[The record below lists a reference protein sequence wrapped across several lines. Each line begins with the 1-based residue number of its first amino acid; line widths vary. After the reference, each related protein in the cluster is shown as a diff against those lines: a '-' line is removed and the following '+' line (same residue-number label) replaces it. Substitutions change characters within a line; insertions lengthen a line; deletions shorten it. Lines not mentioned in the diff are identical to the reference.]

1 MMHPRATRSGTK
13 VQTCY
18 RRAKGDANE
27 TFNGKRFKTLTH
39 VRAYQAEAR

>member
-1 MMHPRATRSGTK
+1 MMHPRATRSGTT
-13 VQTCY
+13 VRY

-27 TFNGKRFKTLTH
+27 TFNGKRFIKTLTH